1 VAKQKKND
9 MKMREKW
16 QEFERR
22 EKKRK

>member
-1 VAKQKKND
+1 